1 MWVVLEK
8 GPLNGCV
15 RVQLPTYADNVA
27 LPALACHT
35 PLLQQSPSARRAHSS
50 KLAAPDLPVRE
61 REFICSKKN
70 THGITKQ

>member
-1 MWVVLEK
+1 MWVVPEK

-15 RVQLPTYADNVA
+15 CFQLPTYADNVA

-35 PLLQQSPSARRAHSS
+35 PLLQQSASARRAHSS

-61 REFICSKKN
+61 SLFAGKK
-70 THGITKQ
+70 THMA